1 MSHLSSAG
9 TLERFVKLDPIDI
22 RQAIFDG
29 SMKSPSNRIRV
40 SVPLLTTGITDL
52 TKINRLDSVTRHP
65 MLSTN
70 IPQFRYLFLADV
82 NRYMTSGIEVATAG
96 GINRAGYITS

>member
-9 TLERFVKLDPIDI
+9 ILERFVKLDSIDTC
-22 RQAIFDG
+22 QAIYYG
-29 SMKSPSNRIRV
+29 SMKSPGNRIRV

-65 MLSTN
+65 M
-70 IPQFRYLFLADV
+70 
-82 NRYMTSGIEVATAG
+82 
-96 GINRAGYITS
+96 